1 MSDILYDAKLWLEG
15 RPRHTRTHWQDCHL
29 AHGHTECLVRKLLEE
44 IELLKG
50 YRDNAESDAA
60 IAHLLVD
67 RSRLTDDEQAALQRA
82 IDALYAREDLSPTA
96 TADDA
101 MAATRLAGLRDRLK
115 AIKTPRDDR
124 LKAVENQ
131 RRADYGKWMRT
142 PYCDGHGCQRNGGGE

>member
-67 RSRLTDDEQAALQRA
+67 RYRMTEEERQAVEYYVGTGGPDRVDETLRGLL
-82 IDALYAREDLSPTA
+82 DRT
-96 TADDA
+96 
-101 MAATRLAGLRDRLK
+101 AATHATS
-115 AIKTPRDDR
+115 AQASTPDGCTVQNDGSEC
-124 LKAVENQ
+124 K
-131 RRADYGKWMRT
+131 RRADYGKWLRT
-142 PYCDGHGCQRNGGGE
+142 PYCEGHGCQCKEQKQAEK

>member
-1 MSDILYDAKLWLEG
+1 MADIGDAG
-15 RPRHTRTHWQDCHL
+15 PRLRQMNDVL
-29 AHGHTECLVRKLLEE
+29 DENDRMRAE
-44 IELLKG
+44 IELLRG
-50 YRDNAESDAA
+50 YRDEAEADAA
-60 IAHLLVD
+60 VARLLVD

-82 IDALYAREDLSPTA
+82 IDALYAREDLLPTA

-115 AIKTPRDDR
+115 AIKSTRDDR